1 MFRSSFGKERGL
13 LPCYDWRKTHRIIL
27 SLRRHPQAWSIYLN
41 DKMAIRTSTC
51 FRSSSHTGAEMR
63 FQDTMSISKKISA
76 WSRHT
81 DLDIPLLS
89 TGQTGPGSLKGE
101 STIQNQQ
108 TRSLSMHVPNDNA
121 IRPHWL
127 DFFGLP
133 FNGTPPSLNSRSST
147 LYRAIQQDSSRLA
160 TDPSKKGISRRLLSR
175 LSAEELRL
183 ITDLAADASR
193 RSYDAGAYG
202 VLKDWG
208 KVLTSLG
215 VLYVVSHAA
224 PSVGRMVGL
233 G

>member
-101 STIQNQQ
+101 STIQ
-108 TRSLSMHVPNDNA
+108 
-121 IRPHWL
+121 
-127 DFFGLP
+127 
-133 FNGTPPSLNSRSST
+133 
-147 LYRAIQQDSSRLA
+147 
-160 TDPSKKGISRRLLSR
+160 ISRQDR
-175 LSAEELRL
+175 SACMCQTTMRSDHTGSISSGSHSMEPLHHL
-183 ITDLAADASR
+183 IQDQVPYIEPSSKTHRDSPPTHRRKGYQGDFSPASPR
-193 RSYDAGAYG
+193 KSYA
-202 VLKDWG
+202 
-208 KVLTSLG
+208 
-215 VLYVVSHAA
+215 
-224 PSVGRMVGL
+224 
-233 G
+233 

>member
-1 MFRSSFGKERGL
+1 ML
-13 LPCYDWRKTHRIIL
+13 
-27 SLRRHPQAWSIYLN
+27 
-41 DKMAIRTSTC
+41 
-51 FRSSSHTGAEMR
+51 
-63 FQDTMSISKKISA
+63 
-76 WSRHT
+76 
-81 DLDIPLLS
+81 PLLVPYWRRNAIPRHDEHIQEDFS
-89 TGQTGPGSLKGE
+89 LEQAHRSRYTPAQHRANRPGLAQGRKYYP
-101 STIQNQQ
+101 NQQ

-133 FNGTPPSLNSRSST
+133 FNGTPPSLNSRSNT

>member
-27 SLRRHPQAWSIYLN
+27 SLRRHPKAWSIYLN

-101 STIQNQQ
+101 STIQISRQDRSACMCQ
-108 TRSLSMHVPNDNA
+108 TTMRSDHTGS
-121 IRPHWL
+121 ISS
-127 DFFGLP
+127 GS
-133 FNGTPPSLNSRSST
+133 FNGTPPSLNSRSNT